1 LLGLAVDGHDD
12 VGEDRAQQLLAL
24 AVGGGGRVEYLAQVS
39 AGTSAPR
46 DLLVGER
53 VRALGRD
60 LGDRALG
67 GADVGQALFPF
78 ALEDALQTGAADT
91 WVTKW
96 NLANVK
102 ARLGQ
107 LDEAVRIIDDVED
120 AIATWSG
127 YAIVLLWLPGRPAT
141 ESLLRITDAGVE
153 LLIALQRAVIAAKA
167 GDTQELHRVV
177 PACRQ
182 SDDPAVVE
190 AANWADSAM
199 ASFSTT

>member
-1 LLGLAVDGHDD
+1 MQIMRSSGLTDSQLSGELSGMLSRSAFLLSFDD
-12 VGEDRAQQLLAL
+12 AQL
-24 AVGGGGRVEYLAQVS
+24 E
-39 AGTSAPR
+39 
-46 DLLVGER
+46 
-53 VRALGRD
+53 
-60 LGDRALG
+60 
-67 GADVGQALFPF
+67 QALRD
-78 ALEDALQTGAADT
+78 LEDALQTGAADT